1 MTRSARIGRV
11 EILNIED
18 YAPPPFDPQVFFP
31 DVPIDAWERHR
42 AHHALDKNGK
52 FRVSFGIFALIS
64 DNFIVLVDTGIG
76 PSVPD
81 MFGGGE
87 GRLMTNLR
95 EAGIQPSQVTAVLN
109 THLHPDHVGWNMTN
123 GDPTFLNA
131 RYYFSARDYEHWTSD
146 SVLANAPHIP
156 TQAQPL
162 EDLGLLELTSDGDDI
177 APGIKSLGTP
187 GHTPGHQSFL
197 IESDGEKGIVTGDV
211 IHSRAQYTDPEWC
224 AGADIDKPTAVATRK
239 AMIERIVSENLTVA
253 SSHLVVDSNIGH
265 VVEIENKRYWQ
276 PL

>member
-18 YAPPPFDPQVFFP
+18 YAPSPFDPQVFFP

-123 GDPTFLNA
+123 GEPTFPNA

-162 EDLGLLELTSDGDDI
+162 EGLGLLELTTDGDDI

-211 IHSRAQYTDPEWC
+211 IHSRTQYTDPEWC

>member
-1 MTRSARIGRV
+1 M
-11 EILNIED
+11 
-18 YAPPPFDPQVFFP
+18 
-31 DVPIDAWERHR
+31 PIDAWERHR

-123 GDPTFLNA
+123 GEPTFPNA

-162 EDLGLLELTSDGDDI
+162 EGLGLLELTTDGDDI
-177 APGIKSLGTP
+177 APGIKSLATP

-211 IHSRAQYTDPEWC
+211 IHSRTQYTDPEWC

>member
-18 YAPPPFDPQVFFP
+18 YAPSPFDPQVFFP

-123 GDPTFLNA
+123 GEPTFPNA

-162 EDLGLLELTSDGDDI
+162 EGLGLLELTTDGDDI
-177 APGIKSLGTP
+177 APGIKSLATP

-211 IHSRAQYTDPEWC
+211 IHSRTQYTDPEWC

-265 VVEIENKRYWQ
+265 VVEIENRRYWQ

>member
-1 MTRSARIGRV
+1 MARSARIGRV

-31 DVPIDAWERHR
+31 DVPMDAWEPHR
-42 AHHALDKNGK
+42 AHHALDENGK
-52 FRVSFGIFALIS
+52 FRVSFGVFALIS
-64 DNFIVLVDTGIG
+64 DDFVVLMDTGIG

-87 GRLMTNLR
+87 GRLMPNLR
-95 EAGIQPSQVTAVLN
+95 EAGIQPNQVTAVLN

-123 GDPTFLNA
+123 GDPTFPNA
-131 RYYFSARDYEHWTSD
+131 RYFFSARDYEHWTSD
-146 SVLANAPHIP
+146 GVLENAPHIP
-156 TQAQPL
+156 AQAQPL
-162 EDLGLLELTSDGDDI
+162 EALGLLELT
-177 APGIKSLGTP
+177 
-187 GHTPGHQSFL
+187 
-197 IESDGEKGIVTGDV
+197 SDGEKGIVTGDV
-211 IHSRAQYTDPEWC
+211 IHSRTQYTNPDWC
-224 AGADIDKPTAVATRK
+224 AGADMDKPTAVATRK

-265 VVEIENKRYWQ
+265 VVEIENRRYWQ

>member
-18 YAPPPFDPQVFFP
+18 YAPSPFAPQVFFP

-123 GDPTFLNA
+123 GEPTFPNA

-162 EDLGLLELTSDGDDI
+162 EGLGLLELTTDGDDI
-177 APGIKSLGTP
+177 APGIKSLATP

-211 IHSRAQYTDPEWC
+211 IHSRTQYTDPEWC

>member
-31 DVPIDAWERHR
+31 DVPIDAWEPHR
-42 AHHALDKNGK
+42 AHHSLDENGK

-64 DNFIVLVDTGIG
+64 DDFIVLVDTGIG

-81 MFGGGE
+81 IFGGGE

-123 GDPTFLNA
+123 GEPTFQNA
-131 RYYFSARDYEHWTSD
+131 RYYFSARDYAHWTSD
-146 SVLANAPHIP
+146 SVLENAAHIP

-162 EDLGLLELTSDGDDI
+162 EGLGLLELTSDGDDI
-177 APGIKSLGTP
+177 APGIKSLATP

-265 VVEIENKRYWQ
+265 VVEIENRRYWQ

>member
-31 DVPIDAWERHR
+31 DVPIDAWEPHR
-42 AHHALDKNGK
+42 AHHALDEHGK

-64 DNFIVLVDTGIG
+64 DDFVVLVDTGIG

-123 GDPTFLNA
+123 GDPTFPNA
-131 RYYFSARDYEHWTSD
+131 RYYFSARDYDHWTSD
-146 SVLANAPHIP
+146 GILENAPHIP
-156 TQAQPL
+156 AQAQPL
-162 EDLGLLELTSDGDDI
+162 EGLGLLELTSDGDDI
-177 APGIKSLGTP
+177 ASGIKSLATP

-211 IHSRAQYTDPEWC
+211 IHSRTQYTDPEWC
-224 AGADIDKPTAVATRK
+224 AGADMDKPTAVATRK

-265 VVEIENKRYWQ
+265 VVEIENRRYWQ

>member
-18 YAPPPFDPQVFFP
+18 YAPSPFDPQVFFP
-31 DVPIDAWERHR
+31 DVPIDAWEQHR

-123 GDPTFLNA
+123 GEPTFPNA

-162 EDLGLLELTSDGDDI
+162 EGLGLLELTTDGDDI
-177 APGIKSLGTP
+177 APGIKSLATP

-211 IHSRAQYTDPEWC
+211 IHSRTQYTDPEWC